1 MRIYI
6 FQNDKTPNIIK
17 KQEIHYAATVDYNIL
32 DNACATT
39 TTSTRYHTQ
48 HQCNIGQY
56 PCKTLGKF
64 FQLAWLH
71 SQQYDNHL

>member
-48 HQCNIGQY
+48 HQCPILDSTHA
-56 PCKTLGKF
+56 KLWESF
-64 FQLAWLH
+64 FNLH
-71 SQQYDNHL
+71 DSTVSSMTTT